1 MALLVRPAA
10 PADADAL
17 GEVHAE
23 SWRVAYAGLFEETFL
38 ERAAQE
44 RRHAWSSLLL
54 TPWLRQTILLIA
66 VADDRVVAFLH
77 GGPSQDQ
84 RNAQE
89 VFGFYAHPHAW
100 GTGAAG
106 ELMARGVKCLAG
118 SGDPV
123 VVLWTLCEAH
133 RARGFYEKSGWS
145 LTDEHQMRDFGDGL
159 ARQLVRYQRPLG

>member
-23 SWRVAYAGLFEETFL
+23 SWRVAYTGLFDETFL
-38 ERAAQE
+38 ERAARE

-54 TPWLRQTILLIA
+54 TPWLQHTTLLIG
-66 VADDRVVAFLH
+66 VCDERVVAFFH
-77 GGPSQDQ
+77 GGPSED
-84 RNAQE
+84 RRGAQE

-106 ELMARGVKCLAG
+106 ELMAQGVKCLAG
-118 SGDPV
+118 SGSPV
-123 VVLWTLCEAH
+123 VVLWTLSEAH
-133 RARGFYEKSGWS
+133 RARRFYEKSGWS
-145 LTDEHQMRDFGDGL
+145 LTDEYRTRDFGDGL
-159 ARQLVRYQRPLG
+159 PRRLVQYQRPLG